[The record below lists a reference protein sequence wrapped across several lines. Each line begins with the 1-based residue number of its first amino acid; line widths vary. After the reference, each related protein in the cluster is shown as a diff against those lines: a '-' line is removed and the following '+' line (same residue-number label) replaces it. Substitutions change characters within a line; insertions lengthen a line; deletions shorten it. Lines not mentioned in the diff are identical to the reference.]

1 MKTEVG
7 SFDDIVFENR
17 NQEYGAYE
25 LRKKYSKRGT
35 LALAVSVFLLFF
47 AVGGPLI
54 AGMMDRSNYP
64 GYIPD
69 EEGRAF
75 ANLDDK
81 EPVVIPPPPPPP
93 PTPVK
98 EFVFVAPII
107 VDSLSSEEVEL
118 ATAGDIFSNGNSKLD
133 DTTTYIIDTK
143 PVIDDPII
151 EKTVE
156 IFELNEK
163 PIFPDGDAGLIKFVS
178 ENTKYPVPALEGGIE
193 GTVYIRF
200 VVTRNG
206 NIGDAKIMRG
216 ADPMLDE
223 EALRVVKTLPKW
235 IPGKINGTPVNVWF
249 IIPVKFKLQ

>member
-1 MKTEVG
+1 MKTNVG

-54 AGMMDRSNYP
+54 AGIMSKDDYR
-64 GYIPD
+64 GYISD
-69 EEGRAF
+69 EETRAM
-75 ANLDDK
+75 ADLNEK
-81 EPVVIPPPPPPP
+81 ELKVTPPPPPPP

-98 EFVFVAPII
+98 EFVFVAPRI
-107 VDSLSSEEVEL
+107 VDTLSKEEAEL
-118 ATAGDIFSNGNSKLD
+118 ETAGDIFSSGNSKMD
-133 DTTTYIIDTK
+133 DTATYVADTK
-143 PVIDDPII
+143 PLIEAPII

-163 PIFPDGDAGLIKFVS
+163 PFFPDGDAGLIKYVA
-178 ENTKYPVPALEGGIE
+178 ENTKYPIPALEGGIE

-206 NIGDAKIMRG
+206 NIGDAKVMRG
-216 ADPMLDE
+216 ADPLLDE

-235 IPGKINGTPVNVWF
+235 TPGKINGTPVNVWF